1 MPAEALADYAAKMRV
16 HSVIPA
22 VCVELPDFLWA
33 WHYNRWAQQPVSQP
47 CRTDDPLPVV
57 VVARED
63 FRGLADEGER
73 RALSAQV
80 LQSLLV
86 EGGPLPLFSRACRP
100 SNKNK
105 TEVYRPS

>member
-1 MPAEALADYAAKMRV
+1 MPAEALADCAARMGV
-16 HSVIPA
+16 HSVLPA

-47 CRTDDPLPVV
+47 CRTGDPLPVV

-86 EGGPLPLFSRACRP
+86 KGRPLPLFSRVFIP

-105 TEVYRPS
+105 DKVYRAS

>member
-1 MPAEALADYAAKMRV
+1 MTFLRSGGPLCQRKPWLTARSGWGFKTAGHGSQVANLAAQ
-16 HSVIPA
+16 VIHA
-22 VCVELPDFLWA
+22 
-33 WHYNRWAQQPVSQP
+33 
-47 CRTDDPLPVV
+47 VV
-57 VVARED
+57 VVAWED

-86 EGGPLPLFSRACRP
+86 EGGPLPLFSRACKP
-100 SNKNK
+100 SKKNK